1 MIVSEPQLHYV
12 DGLGLQGNCGYRV
25 EEERV
30 LVSVESI
37 TSGRDIENLSGS
49 LSLEL
54 WANRQPFDG
63 GELDG
68 VVVARTDLGELQ
80 GQHLFPSCEHD
91 LIFTQPPIGSWH
103 LSLVLREWTE
113 EGYQVRDFVNF
124 ELPYQVNWTPV
135 LVDAAAKVV
144 KADFAK
150 EEQQPETAA
159 AKPEKAN
166 DVEAKN
172 PELKKA
178 NDVEEKK
185 SELKKAAV
193 KEAEEKEADEKE
205 AEPTKNTVAKSS
217 EVKTTVAKA
226 DTKSSVIAKPAEEA
240 EKLPNAA
247 SVATAAVETAKKKAA
262 NKPVASSAKVNVNSA
277 SVAELIKVTGISKKL
292 AEAIVADRP
301 YKSVQALIKV
311 KGMGAR
317 TLSKLETSF
326 TVA

>member
-12 DGLGLQGNCGYRV
+12 DGLGLQGNCGYRI
-25 EEERV
+25 EEDRV
-30 LVSVESI
+30 LVNVESI
-37 TSGRDIENLSGS
+37 TSDRDIENLSGS

-54 WANRQPFDG
+54 WANRQPFNG

-68 VVVARTDLGELQ
+68 VVLAGTDLGELQ
-80 GQHLFPSCEHD
+80 GQHLFPSCEYD

-113 EGYQVRDFVNF
+113 NGYQVRDFMNF

-144 KADFAK
+144 KADFGKQAETDLPEDAEAK
-150 EEQQPETAA
+150 SERALDSKTANTEPKKADEQAKQVEVKKPETNKTA
-159 AKPEKAN
+159 AKKP
-166 DVEAKN
+166 EAK
-172 PELKKA
+172 KA
-178 NDVEEKK
+178 T
-185 SELKKAAV
+185 V
-193 KEAEEKEADEKE
+193 KEADA
-205 AEPTKNTVAKSS
+205 AKSS
-217 EVKTTVAKA
+217 KT
-226 DTKSSVIAKPAEEA
+226 
-240 EKLPNAA
+240 A
-247 SVATAAVETAKKKAA
+247 SVATAAVETAKKKVSG
-262 NKPVASSAKVNVNSA
+262 KPVASSVKVNVNSA
-277 SVAELIKVTGISKKL
+277 SVAELTKVTGVSKKL